1 MPTSTPPAVMG
12 IVAALRGGVP
22 EVAMEIRL
30 AAQRRGI
37 ELRPVDAA
45 NIGQLVGSALGEFPV
60 WLILYSEADDKDLL
74 MLPYPAQFGE
84 AEWDDASRRAAD
96 NLFEWIR
103 ADRNSKWTAGKG
115 HENLVAAESRGR
127 LPEALRCFQA
137 IRLPAPLRE
146 YIRGAIPR
154 GTNSVSESF
163 AERIGG
169 WFRAAADKI
178 EDKRRAL
185 KESLERGDSVETDLV
200 RDSFDAT
207 LMDEAARIADHARV
221 DSIVREPPRLAF
233 LRTELGA
240 SGLDPES
247 ERFLETAL
255 LVEEMAIQLP
265 GSRIDFSAAAC
276 PLWKMVELETNLSVG
291 WLVRLIRQ
299 VASNESGRIARLDRD
314 PRDRVEV
321 LTGREPHQRVEL
333 NERVPDDVQRL
344 KGLMLGPM
352 QYLLGFGGE
361 NGVRD
366 EVIGVVFDGEW
377 ARDSL
382 DKFLFDTRK
391 RSNRALPYALRRIS
405 DLRNRHAHD
414 TAMNRDKYDTLK
426 GLALG
431 PSDESPSASLIG
443 RLVSLKH
450 AVRTFAGA

>member
-1 MPTSTPPAVMG
+1 
-12 IVAALRGGVP
+12 
-22 EVAMEIRL
+22 
-30 AAQRRGI
+30 
-37 ELRPVDAA
+37 
-45 NIGQLVGSALGEFPV
+45 
-60 WLILYSEADDKDLL
+60 
-74 MLPYPAQFGE
+74 
-84 AEWDDASRRAAD
+84 
-96 NLFEWIR
+96 
-103 ADRNSKWTAGKG
+103 
-115 HENLVAAESRGR
+115 
-127 LPEALRCFQA
+127 
-137 IRLPAPLRE
+137 
-146 YIRGAIPR
+146 
-154 GTNSVSESF
+154 
-163 AERIGG
+163 
-169 WFRAAADKI
+169 
-178 EDKRRAL
+178 
-185 KESLERGDSVETDLV
+185 
-200 RDSFDAT
+200 
-207 LMDEAARIADHARV
+207 
-221 DSIVREPPRLAF
+221 
-233 LRTELGA
+233 
-240 SGLDPES
+240 LDPES